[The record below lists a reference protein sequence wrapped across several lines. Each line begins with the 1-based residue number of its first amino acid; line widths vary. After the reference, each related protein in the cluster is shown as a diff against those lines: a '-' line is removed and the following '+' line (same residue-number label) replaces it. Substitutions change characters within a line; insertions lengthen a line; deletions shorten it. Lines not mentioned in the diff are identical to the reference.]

1 VTPPSLPPSLPPSIH
16 RRDDA
21 KEAMENMHNAELYGR
36 VIRCNYAK
44 PQAIKGGEQGWSMQ
58 PVWADADKYQEE
70 IAAGEEEEEEEEGD
84 DDEEDDDDEAEEEGE
99 ADDEEEEEEGEED
112 GEA

>member
-1 VTPPSLPPSLPPSIH
+1 
-16 RRDDA
+16 
-21 KEAMENMHNAELYGR
+21 MHNAELYGR

-70 IAAGEEEEEEEEGD
+70 IAAGEEEERRRRATTRWRLWRRAWISEEEEP
-84 DDEEDDDDEAEEEGE
+84 
-99 ADDEEEEEEGEED
+99 
-112 GEA
+112 

>member
-1 VTPPSLPPSLPPSIH
+1 MNPSPPSSPRGAVAPDPAVTPPSLPPSIH

-70 IAAGEEEEEEEEGD
+70 IAAGEEEEEEEGD
-84 DDEEDDDDEAEEEGE
+84 DPMAALEASV
-99 ADDEEEEEEGEED
+99 D
-112 GEA
+112 